1 MFDFVV
7 TVAMATIIFDIV
19 ITLFRYL
26 LLFVVTVLL
35 LFLFVTLDANE
46 LNIDP
51 TEFGD
56 NVPITFISVAI
67 LFFAVLQY

>member
-1 MFDFVV
+1 MFDFEV

-56 NVPITFISVAI
+56 NVPFTFISVAI